1 MPNGHS
7 FQMTGHIVQTNNES
21 FRTDGPDARGTG
33 ELAQTLSDEA
43 RQSKSPF
50 VIPAA
55 AEAERSHAHARP
67 GGCEWS
73 SSEYENGDQ
82 AAPVDAR
89 ASLALHWLISL
100 LKKIVSIQ
108 RHWRREHEI
117 RKAVAALSQFDDRTL
132 RDIGIHGRSEIEQVV
147 RYCRDC

>member
-33 ELAQTLSDEA
+33 ELAEALSDEA

-67 GGCEWS
+67 GGCECL
-73 SSEYENGDQ
+73 
-82 AAPVDAR
+82 R
-89 ASLALHWLISL
+89 ASMRTATKPRRWTLAP
-100 LKKIVSIQ
+100 
-108 RHWRREHEI
+108 
-117 RKAVAALSQFDDRTL
+117 LSPC
-132 RDIGIHGRSEIEQVV
+132 IG
-147 RYCRDC
+147 